1 MTSICNLFLN
11 TFSWSDAPLGIF
23 PAGDMPA
30 ISLDVA
36 DVVDV
41 VNAVTGVATLAV
53 ATFEDGPVG
62 AATGLGTTGSAT
74 GTGAKG

>member
-1 MTSICNLFLN
+1 MCTILFFLN

-41 VNAVTGVATLAV
+41 VNAVTEVATLAV
-53 ATFEDGPVG
+53 ATFEDWAG
-62 AATGLGTTGSAT
+62 AATGLGTTGGAT
-74 GTGAKG
+74 GTGAKK

>member
-1 MTSICNLFLN
+1 MTSICNLFLS

-41 VNAVTGVATLAV
+41 VNAVTGVTTLAV
-53 ATFEDGPVG
+53 TTFEDWPVG